1 MNIFFVLWKGIRFLL
16 FSCFGCIL
24 HFFFKLTLLGHA
36 CRIVWG
42 VLIVQHRN
50 DTPNE
55 VSMLSRENI
64 SSFLLAKQMRFWNQP
79 VEFYL
84 IDPPPSFQFPSLKIL
99 HLHEI
104 TYILLLSDHKIG
116 SSDIK
121 SGQTFKYY
129 DFPISR
135 WKMHFLELSRLKRE
149 FFTCKL
155 RSIKVRYLKC
165 T

>member
-1 MNIFFVLWKGIRFLL
+1 MKGHSIPT
-16 FSCFGCIL
+16 IL
-24 HFFFKLTLLGHA
+24 VFWLYLAFFFFYWHDQDTCK
-36 CRIVWG
+36 IVWG
-42 VLIVQHRN
+42 VFNVRYKYG
-50 DTPNE
+50 TPNE
-55 VSMLSRENI
+55 VLSRVNI
-64 SSFLLAKQMRFWNQP
+64 SSFLLAKQMRFWNQLA
-79 VEFYL
+79 EFYL